1 VFWVRLELYG
11 LHGNQNRR
19 IEGGREEFIDALTHD
34 SIVVQIPYLK
44 KRWPTDLENLLSIF
58 DQSQVICE
66 NHQMLSLPTGEMQK
80 GYAEERRLKEEALAE
95 LERLRSDLRKRA
107 EEAESGE

>member
-1 VFWVRLELYG
+1 
-11 LHGNQNRR
+11 
-19 IEGGREEFIDALTHD
+19 
-34 SIVVQIPYLK
+34 
-44 KRWPTDLENLLSIF
+44 
-58 DQSQVICE
+58 
-66 NHQMLSLPTGEMQK
+66 MQK